1 MTGHGRGRG
10 SRVAPQ
16 RPASPGRASPP
27 QPAVLL
33 TAEHRAPPPSPA
45 GGPRLVSSPS
55 PPHLRQG
62 NVPPPPPPPPPQ
74 VAVGGGLAV
83 GGGRASAASVASS
96 TSVSSASSP
105 SLSLP
110 FGASSSPPKTP
121 HVHTLAMAR
130 QRQYWEVLRT
140 KAAQGSPLVGRA
152 IVQQA
157 LEQQRRELRHLSM
170 QQRGS
175 SP

>member
-10 SRVAPQ
+10 PRVAPQ

-33 TAEHRAPPPSPA
+33 IAEHRAPPPSPA

-62 NVPPPPPPPPPQ
+62 NVPPPPPPPQ
-74 VAVGGGLAV
+74 VAV